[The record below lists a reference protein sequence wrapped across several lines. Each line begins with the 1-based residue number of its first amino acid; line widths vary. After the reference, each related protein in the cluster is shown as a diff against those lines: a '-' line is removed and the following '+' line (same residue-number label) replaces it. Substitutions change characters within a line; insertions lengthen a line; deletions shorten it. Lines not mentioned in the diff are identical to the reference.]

1 MDNAREVALDVLK
14 AVLYEGAYSNIVL
27 NKKLNKSNLKD
38 NDKALIT
45 EIVYGTLKYKE
56 TLDIIIQSYLKNPIK
71 TMDKNIANILRI
83 TIYQIRYLDKI
94 PSFAAVNEAVEMSK
108 KISIKYSKLVNG
120 VLRNYIRTYKNKKFY
135 DDRNNL
141 EKFNFIYSC
150 PKWLIKMFISQYGIE
165 TAEKIL
171 KGLNERPNITVR
183 VNNLK
188 IDYDEAFEKLDE
200 YGYNIEEGYICPEA
214 IQIIKGKNIEKNP
227 LFIEGDI
234 TVQDESAMLVAP
246 SMELTEESIVLD
258 LCSAPGGK
266 TTHISEIINN
276 KSKVYAYDVHQ
287 NKLSLIEENAKR
299 LGIKNIETDVCDAA
313 VFNKELKEI
322 AHRVLMDV
330 PCSGLGIIRKKPE
343 IKWTKNE
350 KEIKNIIDIQRKI
363 MNNGASYL
371 KKGGI
376 LLYSTCTLNKE
387 ENEENINWFLK
398 KHKNFKIE
406 HLYYGDVDNI
416 IYHKEGFVSILPND
430 KMDGFFI
437 AKLKK
442 C

>member
-141 EKFNFIYSC
+141 EKFSFIYSC

-287 NKLSLIEENAKR
+287 NKLSLIEKNAKR

>member
-1 MDNAREVALDVLK
+1 M
-14 AVLYEGAYSNIVL
+14 
-27 NKKLNKSNLKD
+27 
-38 NDKALIT
+38 
-45 EIVYGTLKYKE
+45 
-56 TLDIIIQSYLKNPIK
+56 
-71 TMDKNIANILRI
+71 
-83 TIYQIRYLDKI
+83 
-94 PSFAAVNEAVEMSK
+94 
-108 KISIKYSKLVNG
+108 
-120 VLRNYIRTYKNKKFY
+120 
-135 DDRNNL
+135 
-141 EKFNFIYSC
+141 
-150 PKWLIKMFISQYGIE
+150 LIKIFISQYGIE
-165 TAEKIL
+165 IAEKIL

-188 IDYDEAFEKLDE
+188 IDYDEAFEKLGE

-276 KSKVYAYDVHQ
+276 KSKIYAYDVHE
-287 NKLSLIEENAKR
+287 NKLSLIEDNAKR
-299 LGIKNIETDVCDAA
+299 LGANNIETNVSDASI
-313 VFNKELKEI
+313 FNKKLKEK
-322 AHRVLMDV
+322 ADRVLIDV

-350 KEIKNIIDIQRKI
+350 KEIRNIIDIQRKI

-371 KKGGI
+371 KEGGI

-406 HLYYGDVDNI
+406 PLYYGDVDNI